1 MRTFT
6 YTILILLAV
15 ATTTAPP
22 ARAQDTADVDLGP
35 AFDLALTWDYN
46 QGNPPD
52 VLGDPWS
59 LVEDP
64 GFVPPDFALDYV
76 EIGGVPANK
85 GEGMKFFA
93 ETQGNGGVAD
103 VTLELQGPGTVN
115 VSVTLV
121 PNAQAGPILTFQG
134 ALMLLCVDGATGCMR
149 VQYLQPMMAV
159 FVPAR
164 GAWTWTSGSFNG
176 IPPNTI
182 VIAQV
187 VGWGW
192 CTGSVWYMVTNAGDF
207 VTVP

>member
-1 MRTFT
+1 MRSFT
-6 YTILILLAV
+6 RTLLILLAI
-15 ATTTAPP
+15 ATAAALP
-22 ARAQDTADVDLGP
+22 ARAQDTAGVDLGP
-35 AFDLALTWDYN
+35 AFDLSLTWDYN

-59 LVEDP
+59 LIEDP
-64 GFVPPDFALDYV
+64 GFVPPDVALDYV
-76 EIGGVPANK
+76 EIGGAPADK
-85 GEGMKFFA
+85 GDGMESFA

-103 VTLELQGPGTVN
+103 VTLELQGPGTVS
-115 VSVTLV
+115 VSVTLI

-134 ALMLLCVDGATGCMR
+134 ALLLLCVDGATGCMR

-192 CTGSVWYMVTNAGDF
+192 CTGSVWYTVTNAGDF